1 MAGNQEW
8 QGTVKVVD
16 PQALAP
22 VAPIQALAQ
31 SAAVDAARVLS
42 ETQAMVLM
50 ARSNPRNEFAVL
62 KKIKAM
68 CSRLRLADKALYS
81 FPRSNKTVTG
91 PSIDLM
97 EAIATAYGNLDHG
110 WRMLEEDGESVRVE
124 TYAWDM
130 ETNSRTRIE
139 FWMRRVRD
147 TKQGEKELH
156 DERDKYEIVANYA
169 SRRKRAC
176 LEKIIPVDIVEQ
188 AVEWCMKTIEKGD
201 DEMPLVDRIRGMV
214 LQFSELGVSQV
225 MLEKR
230 LGHTVDTTIAKELPE
245 LRAIANGLKGG
256 RGREEFFDL
265 ALAGQAPA
273 TKAPAPTS
281 KPEPAPAEPS
291 KAADPPARGS
301 TQNGAEPVSTRT
313 NGGAEPAPVHVVTKP
328 EKSEPAAEATP
339 RLFATLLGRLH
350 NTYKMTDEQ
359 IRAALGGPI
368 EGAPVEEL
376 ERVIT
381 EAELR
386 NKRTRK
392 GKAPPPL
399 NLVPQGEPETG
410 GPPDMEMPPDDNEEF

>member
-1 MAGNQEW
+1 MADKNQEW
-8 QGTVKVVD
+8 QGNVKVVD

-68 CSRLRLADKALYS
+68 CSRLRLAEKALYS

-214 LQFSELGVSQV
+214 LQFAELGVSQV

-273 TKAPAPTS
+273 TKAAPSAKADPAPVEL
-281 KPEPAPAEPS
+281 P
-291 KAADPPARGS
+291 KAADPPTVAEKPK
-301 TQNGAEPVSTRT
+301 AEPT
-313 NGGAEPAPVHVVTKP
+313 PAAVHVVTKP
-328 EKSEPAAEATP
+328 ETSEPASTATH
-339 RLFATLLGRLH
+339 RLFDTLLGRLH
-350 NTYKMTDEQ
+350 NTYKMTDEM

-368 EGAPVEEL
+368 EGAPVDEL

-381 EAELR
+381 ETELR

-392 GKAPPPL
+392 GKNPPPL

-410 GPPDMEMPPDDNEEF
+410 GPPEMEMPPNDQDEEF